1 MKKIIIDDKNL
12 CEIQSAMFEE
22 LQKCGSCPPNRFLR
36 MAFVEACKKIGIEIE
51 FAEKRVFNLPKD
63 IMDDIGILV
72 SIAACY
78 DKDTARFYAEKLDKV
93 LKTKE

>member
-1 MKKIIIDDKNL
+1 MIKTCVKFNLQCLKNCRNVDLAHQID
-12 CEIQSAMFEE
+12 
-22 LQKCGSCPPNRFLR
+22 FLR

-63 IMDDIGILV
+63 IMDDIGKLV

-78 DKDTARFYAEKLDKV
+78 DKDTAKHYAEKLDQV
-93 LKTKE
+93 LKTEE